1 MCIELC
7 RLCKTQLGEGRA
19 FKHFVKRMAPSRLRN
34 PLTFTTRDG
43 LAKLHPL
50 SILSAISSRIAFT
63 ILNNK
68 LVQRFLDSPV
78 LVVMY

>member
-1 MCIELC
+1 M
-7 RLCKTQLGEGRA
+7 CKTQLGEGRA
-19 FKHFVKRMAPSRLRN
+19 FKHFVKRMAPSRLGN
-34 PLTFTTRDG
+34 PLTFTTRDS
-43 LAKLHPL
+43 LAKLYPL
-50 SILSAISSRIAFT
+50 STLSAIPSRIVFK